1 MQTLRLFLAM
11 VLCGAVLLAFASPVE
26 RAHAQ
31 EAPSVQ
37 DPSLEIASDIFPPT
51 ITVISPAK
59 GEVVT
64 TGTPLIEVAFE
75 DPGSGIDET
84 TMHLAIDKANVTSR
98 ATISEDRVT
107 YRPGVPLA
115 RGTHEVY
122 FGVRDRAG
130 NLGEVRWSFE
140 VKPFF
145 EGMRVGGR
153 NTLRMEWY
161 PISKATDTL
170 DLTLQARVADSDVRL
185 RLLGRGTNYPG
196 GTPLVSFDD
205 YNLYLDKYS
214 LEVRHGSSAV
224 AAGHTAVLIESEIFQ
239 VSREVLG
246 GVASTT
252 LRIPT
257 GQHDLSAFCGKIASS
272 SGLGLRVYD
281 IAGVTEQWKAKTG
294 FVLGA
299 IYASLEGPAG
309 DDGYHVVGAR
319 GRLRVAQKGD
329 LRFEVVHGASK
340 DGDASGNGI
349 ALHLDVPFASST
361 LGVDFITLEP
371 DYPLPG
377 APPSLSPGRGGI
389 LRYGLRT
396 MTKVPAKGIL
406 TLNGALTRD
415 NLDGSAEYTL
425 NRGNLAVNYYYPVSS
440 ALNLRAT
447 YQGEYKQSDDLP
459 DPAVDSIASTTSL
472 AASLQLGRAP
482 RRSSVQATYSM
493 GATEDRISGRA
504 SSTAKLSGSWS
515 MPLGAWTLS
524 SALDLSRQEASPD
537 GTRTDSTSA
546 KVTASGQ
553 VVPKVLQGTFTLFR
567 TGSDKFETA
576 SVDPALRKT
585 EAGFETNLRLSVSKS
600 STLALVF
607 KNSWWTQQDTAFKEG
622 QNRTLN
628 LEWAVSF

>member
-1 MQTLRLFLAM
+1 MQTLRLFLAIA
-11 VLCGAVLLAFASPVE
+11 LCGAVLLTFASPVE
-26 RAHAQ
+26 PAHAQ
-31 EAPSVQ
+31 ESSSAQ

-51 ITVISPAK
+51 ITVISPTK

-75 DPGSGIDET
+75 DPGSGVDET

-115 RGTHEVY
+115 RGIHEVY

-130 NLGEVRWSFE
+130 NLAEVRWSFE

-224 AAGHTAVLIESEIFQ
+224 AAGHTAVPIESEIFQ
-239 VSREVLG
+239 VSREVRG

-252 LRIPT
+252 LRVPT
-257 GQHDLSAFCGKIASS
+257 GQHDLSAFYGKIASS

-294 FVLGA
+294 LVLGGL
-299 IYASLEGPAG
+299 YASLDGPG
-309 DDGYHVVGAR
+309 GNEGYHVVGAS
-319 GRLRVAQKGD
+319 GRMRIAQKAN

-340 DGDASGNGI
+340 DDDISGSGI
-349 ALHLDVPFASST
+349 ALHLDVPFASSA

-371 DYPLPG
+371 DYPVPG
-377 APPSLSPGRGGI
+377 TPPSLSPGRGGI
-389 LRYGLRT
+389 LRYGLRA

-415 NLDGSAEYTL
+415 NLDGSAQYTL
-425 NRGNLAVNYYYPVSS
+425 NRGSLAVNYYYPISS
-440 ALNLRAT
+440 TLNLRAA
-447 YQGEYKQSDDLP
+447 YQGEYRRSDDLP
-459 DPAVDSIASTTSL
+459 DPAVDSVASTTSL
-472 AASLQLGRAP
+472 TASLQLGRAP

-493 GATEDRISGRA
+493 GAAEDRVSGKA
-504 SSTAKLSGSWS
+504 SSTARLSGSWS

-537 GTRTDSTSA
+537 GTRTDSTTA

-576 SVDPALRKT
+576 SVDPTLRKT